1 MDSPL
6 HNTEKSKPGLKRII
20 NAAIYSFYGFKFAW
34 QNEQAFRQEVFLVV
48 PGIIA
53 ALCLPVDPVHK
64 LALIAVLFLILIV
77 ELLNSAIEAAID
89 RISLER
95 HPLSKVA
102 KDLGSAAVF
111 LAFLLAALTW
121 GVIIW
126 PLLFS

>member
-1 MDSPL
+1 MDSPQ
-6 HNTEKSKPGLKRII
+6 HNTEKSKPGFKRII
-20 NAAIYSFYGFKFAW
+20 NAAVYSFYGFKFAW
-34 QNEQAFRQEVFLVV
+34 QNEQAFRQEVFLVI

-53 ALCLPVDPVHK
+53 ALCLPVDPLKK
-64 LALIAVLFLILIV
+64 LALIAVLFLIMIV

-121 GVIIW
+121 GVIVW
-126 PLLFS
+126 PLLFP